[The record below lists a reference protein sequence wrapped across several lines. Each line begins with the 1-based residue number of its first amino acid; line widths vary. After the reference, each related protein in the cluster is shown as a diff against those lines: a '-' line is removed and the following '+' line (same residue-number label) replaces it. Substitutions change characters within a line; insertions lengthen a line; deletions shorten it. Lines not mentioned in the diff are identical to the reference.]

1 MIGEEHKM
9 NNQLENLMY
18 KAGLTAQGCWDEMD
32 DYDKEAI
39 KRFAELIIE
48 ECALV
53 ANEHVEECEGTN
65 YGVGH
70 VLKRHFG
77 INDVDAQLRNR
88 STYFGNNP

>member
-1 MIGEEHKM
+1 M
-9 NNQLENLMY
+9 NAKIKLLAEQA
-18 KAGLTAQGCWDEMD
+18 KASVPAGLLVNEWIDKYNEIFAQ
-32 DYDKEAI
+32 
-39 KRFAELIIE
+39 LIVS

-70 VLKRHFG
+70 VLKKHFEVA
-77 INDVDAQLRNR
+77 DVDTQLRNR

>member
-1 MIGEEHKM
+1 M

>member
-1 MIGEEHKM
+1 M
-9 NNQLENLMY
+9 NDQLENLMY
-18 KAGLTAQGCWDEMD
+18 QAGLTAQGCWNEMD

>member
-1 MIGEEHKM
+1 M

-18 KAGLTAQGCWDEMD
+18 KAGLTAQGCWNEMD

>member
-1 MIGEEHKM
+1 
-9 NNQLENLMY
+9 
-18 KAGLTAQGCWDEMD
+18 MD

>member
-1 MIGEEHKM
+1 M
-9 NNQLENLMY
+9 NDQLEDLMY
-18 KAGLTAQGCWDEMD
+18 QAGLTAQGCWDEMD
-32 DYDKEAI
+32 DYAKEAI
-39 KRFAELIIE
+39 KRLAQLIVT

-77 INDVDAQLRNR
+77 INDVDTQLRNR
-88 STYFGNNP
+88 SSYFGNNP

>member
-18 KAGLTAQGCWDEMD
+18 KAGLTAQGCWNEMD

-77 INDVDAQLRNR
+77 INDVDTQLRNR